1 MIDNIQWSGNSKE
14 MYMLVMKKIPIL
26 FKGKVNRLI
35 RGWITENNVQE
46 ITEDTVIEAL
56 KDYTPRK
63 FLDEILEEVGK
74 LKSNE

>member
-14 MYMLVMKKIPIL
+14 MYKFVMNKIPIL

-35 RGWITENNVQE
+35 KGWIIENNVQE

-63 FLDEILEEVGK
+63 FLDEILEEMEK